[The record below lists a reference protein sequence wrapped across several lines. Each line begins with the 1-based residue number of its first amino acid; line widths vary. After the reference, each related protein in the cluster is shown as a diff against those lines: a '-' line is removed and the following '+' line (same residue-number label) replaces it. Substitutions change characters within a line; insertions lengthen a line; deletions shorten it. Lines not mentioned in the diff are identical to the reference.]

1 MFIARPTV
9 LESILND
16 LFHVFRYETCNNL
29 RQVGDDDDKDDNDND
44 EKHRIFVNNIVNT
57 QALDILLLAMERH
70 NHEKHI
76 QVK

>member
-29 RQVGDDDDKDDNDND
+29 RQVGHDDNDNR
-44 EKHRIFVNNIVNT
+44 KKRHIIVNNIVNT